1 MSTYLTGL
9 ITLFLTLTLHASEL
23 LVVTE
28 EWPPYNYKENDL
40 VTGYSTEIVQK
51 VLKKANINYTT
62 RLYPWARAY
71 ELALKKENV
80 LIYTIVRT
88 PEREALFQWLGP
100 ILPGKKFYLYK
111 LKSRKDINLTT
122 IDDAKKFKTAIMRD
136 DVTHQ
141 FLNARGFIDDKH
153 LDLSVSE
160 EINIKKLFN
169 NRADLIIG
177 NVESLPLRIKNLQ
190 LDFSKVE
197 PAIFMF
203 EHGYYMALSA
213 QSDEQ
218 LFNRLNA
225 AMKQVFTPEYQKS
238 LALKYKVKLLFPS
251 RDE

>member
-1 MSTYLTGL
+1 MTAYLTGL
-9 ITLFLTLTLHASEL
+9 IALFLTLSLHAKEL

-28 EWPPYNYKENDL
+28 EWPPYNYKKNDL
-40 VTGYSTEIVQK
+40 ITGYSTEIVRN
-51 VLKKANINYTT
+51 VLEKANINYTI

-71 ELALKKENV
+71 DLALKNENV

-88 PEREALFQWLGP
+88 PERESLFQWLGP

-111 LKSRKDINLTT
+111 LKHRKDISLTT
-122 IDDAKKFKTAIMRD
+122 IDDAKNFKTAIMRD

-141 FLNARGFIDDKH
+141 FLNARGFEDEKH

-169 NRADLIIG
+169 DRVDLIIG
-177 NVESLPLRIKNLQ
+177 NEESLPIRIKNLQ

-213 QSDEQ
+213 QTDER
-218 LFNRLNA
+218 LFNQLNN
-225 AMKQVFTPEYQKS
+225 AMKQVFTPKFQQTLAEKYQ
-238 LALKYKVKLLFPS
+238 VKLLFPTS
-251 RDE
+251 EN